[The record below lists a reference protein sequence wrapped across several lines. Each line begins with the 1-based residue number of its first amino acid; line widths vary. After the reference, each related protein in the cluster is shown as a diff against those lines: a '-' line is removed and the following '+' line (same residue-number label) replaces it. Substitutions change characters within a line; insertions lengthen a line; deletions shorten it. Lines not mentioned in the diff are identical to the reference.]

1 MLSLLS
7 RWGPSCYHFVIMILH
22 NFDLFRLVQEKRIFL
37 WFIQLFPVLLAN
49 LVNDVLSPPSKA
61 GRISRDIKPVS
72 ELVIHY
78 PLNIIW

>member
-1 MLSLLS
+1 
-7 RWGPSCYHFVIMILH
+7 MILH